1 MNDNKIDFW
10 CLNDLFDEKINENY
24 KIFVGTRN
32 EGKSIESKIIML
44 KWLKSVLEV
53 YETGGTYKKL
63 DIRIKQE
70 YANHQEILK
79 VIKEWL
85 NDK

>member
-1 MNDNKIDFW
+1 MKDNNEEALVSVFNSIIKSYY
-10 CLNDLFDEKINENY
+10 EKI
-24 KIFVGTRN
+24 
-32 EGKSIESKIIML
+32 EGGKIML
-44 KWLKSVLEV
+44 NWLKSVLEV

-85 NDK
+85 END